1 MAVTTAYN
9 YFLPTQ
15 VYTTQGALQVSKAS
29 KIIITGSM
37 VTFST
42 RRGGPYVVRN
52 NHPWFVDIKKV
63 LQEGDT
69 GKAYRLYNKKAEAA
83 ANRRVVKL
91 VGNELEFDGKRFH
104 PAFAEAY
111 ALSTRDGAGIEALN
125 LFFQNLSEN
134 PSPISTKAFTNF
146 MATTRMPI
154 TDRGTFLAYKRVNS
168 RFLDHHTMTFDNR
181 PGSVLKMN
189 RERVDADQNATC
201 STGFHVC
208 SHTYLDHFSA
218 GPDLVVEINPRDVV
232 AVPPDYSLSKMR
244 LASYRVLCTLPYF
257 KKQLLN
263 HYQDALGSIPFF
275 VTAQTDSWNV
285 LEDVPNAVALAPHHN
300 FMRPQ
305 EWLADR
311 SVGGVDAMATA

>member
-1 MAVTTAYN
+1 M
-9 YFLPTQ
+9 
-15 VYTTQGALQVSKAS
+15 SKAP

-37 VTFST
+37 VSFTT

-52 NHPWFVDIKKV
+52 NHPWFKDIKAA
-63 LQEGDT
+63 LLEGDS
-69 GKAYRLYNKKAEAA
+69 GLAYRLYNKKAEAA
-83 ANRRVVKL
+83 TNPKVVKL

-111 ALSTRDGAGIEALN
+111 ALSTRNGAGIEALN

-134 PSPISTKAFTNF
+134 PSPISMEAFTAF
-146 MATTRMPI
+146 MAKTRMPI
-154 TDRGTFLAYKRVNS
+154 TDRGTFLAYKRVDHN
-168 RFLDHHTMTFDNR
+168 FLDHHTRSFDNR
-181 PGSVLKMN
+181 PGSVLSMK
-189 RERVDADQNATC
+189 RERVDIDQSATC

-208 SHTYLDHFSA
+208 SHTYLSNFSA

-275 VTAQTDSWNV
+275 VTEQTKAW
-285 LEDVPNAVALAPHHN
+285 DVMSDVKVSREQPT
-300 FMRPQ
+300 FMTADA
-305 EWLADR
+305 WLAQRGTGKD
-311 SVGGVDAMATA
+311 VITPVVA